1 MSDNNLPNNGIPEYE
16 EKVNCQEEEI
26 FTDSCS
32 NINEHISHSDSLDDE
47 QRVKMISPAMLVAK
61 RFVRNRLA
69 IIGLVIILAMF
80 IFSFV
85 GGWLHPYPETK
96 IFYKKEITSSQF
108 ASATI
113 NQNWYEEVKEG
124 YQFTSIN
131 KAAFALALKDGKSVF
146 TTTINGENILF
157 AIKKISDDTQVL
169 FSTER
174 IGKVDIILGDYVF
187 KEESTFVFSSNFKNT
202 ILKAIDNN
210 LNFIEFDGKEYF
222 LELSRRECIIYT
234 GEEHVLLTKNIYD
247 MYEQNVRADF
257 SLKYAFE
264 TAISKNEQS
273 LTVNQK
279 NYEIEYHDEIR
290 TIYELSGSERIPF
303 ANITK
308 LIITPASADIFLS
321 IDYKNAVEEAMFN
334 NLSSF
339 MYTNENSET
348 IEYLIERND
357 MEYVIRTD
365 KMTDLI
371 DTYASPSS
379 DHLLG
384 TDGSGMDLMVRLMYG
399 GRVSLTIGF
408 VVVLIEMLIG
418 IIIGGLS
425 GYFGGWVDT
434 LLMRLV
440 EIFNCIPTMPIY
452 IILGAALDTM
462 KLEPSVRIY
471 LLMIILGIFGW
482 PGIARVVR
490 GQILSLREQEFMV
503 ANEATGLSV
512 SRRIFRHLVP
522 NVIPQLIVYATMS
535 LGGIILTEATLS
547 FLNLGVKYP
556 YASWGNIV
564 NSVNDSYVLQN
575 YWFVWIPAG
584 MLILI
589 TVLGFNFVGDG
600 LRDAFDPK
608 MKR

>member
-1 MSDNNLPNNGIPEYE
+1 MSRNNLPYDGGPENENRIDYIKE
-16 EKVNCQEEEI
+16 DD
-26 FTDSCS
+26 FTIRSS
-32 NINEHISHSDSLDDE
+32 NIDEHISQSDSLDDE
-47 QRVKMISPAMLVAK
+47 QRVKMLSPTMLVAK

-69 IIGLVIILAMF
+69 IIGLIIILAMF
-80 IFSFV
+80 VFSFV

-96 IFYKKEITSSQF
+96 IFYKKEVTSSQH
-108 ASATI
+108 ATATI

-124 YQFTSIN
+124 FEFTSIN
-131 KAAFALALKDGKSVF
+131 KAAFALALKDGKNIF
-146 TTTINGENILF
+146 TTKIDGKDVQF
-157 AIKKISDDTQVL
+157 AIKELSADAVVL
-169 FSTER
+169 SETKR
-174 IGKVDIILGDYVF
+174 IGRIDIILGDYIF
-187 KEESTFVFSSNFKNT
+187 NQESDFVFSTAFKKAV
-202 ILKAIDNN
+202 LKAIDSKNST
-210 LNFIEFDGKEYF
+210 IEFDGKEYF
-222 LELSRRECIIYT
+222 LELSKRECVIYT
-234 GEEHVLLTKNIYD
+234 GQEQVVLTKNIYD
-247 MYEQNVRADF
+247 MYEEGTRADF
-257 SLKYAFE
+257 EIKYAAE
-264 TAISKNEQS
+264 TALKAHVD
-273 LTVNQK
+273 TFKVNNK
-279 NYEIEYHDEIR
+279 NYFIDYHEDTC
-290 TIYELSGSERIPF
+290 TIYEVSGSEKIPF
-303 ANITK
+303 ANISK
-308 LIITPASADIFLS
+308 LIVTPISADVFLS
-321 IDYKNAVEEAMFN
+321 IDFKNAVEHAMYN
-334 NLSSF
+334 NISSF
-339 MYTNENSET
+339 TYTDDSGET
-348 IEYLIERND
+348 VEYLVERHD
-357 MEYVIRTD
+357 LQWVIRTD

-371 DTYASPSS
+371 DTYAFPSKE
-379 DHLLG
+379 HPLG
-384 TDGSGMDLMVRLMYG
+384 TDGSGMDILVRLMYG

-408 VVVLIEMLIG
+408 VVVLIEIIIG
-418 IIIGGLS
+418 VIIGGLS

-462 KLEPSVRIY
+462 KLDPSVRIY

-490 GQILSLREQEFMV
+490 GQILSLREQEFMI

-512 SRRIFRHLVP
+512 YRRIFRHLVP
-522 NVIPQLIVYATMS
+522 NVIPQLIVFATMS